1 MGRSTVVSVRIPKK
15 LKDRLS
21 ELGVNISEV
30 VRRLL
35 EDYVRE
41 AELRELS
48 RLLDELRA
56 RLAGKVNSGLVASV
70 VRESRE
76 AR

>member
-56 RLAGKVNSGLVASV
+56 RLAGKVSPGLVASV